1 MLSTVKNK
9 YSHGEYETRLNHP
22 PILWIA
28 FFGWFGSGFGLG
40 WLIRDFTNSAR
51 IGAASVVIDVA
62 MIATIV
68 SQCSIVIYLA
78 LQPIMKKLYNKNP

>member
-1 MLSTVKNK
+1 
-9 YSHGEYETRLNHP
+9 
-22 PILWIA
+22 
-28 FFGWFGSGFGLG
+28 
-40 WLIRDFTNSAR
+40 
-51 IGAASVVIDVA
+51 VVIDVA